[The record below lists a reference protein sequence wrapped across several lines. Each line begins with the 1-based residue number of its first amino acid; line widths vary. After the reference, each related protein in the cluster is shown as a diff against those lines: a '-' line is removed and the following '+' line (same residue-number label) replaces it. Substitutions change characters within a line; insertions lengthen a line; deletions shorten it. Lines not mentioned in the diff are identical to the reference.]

1 MNVFFRS
8 WILVETFHIPSDRT
22 DDDCYVVVVKIGEQ
36 QFGVVV
42 NRLRAQE
49 EVVIK
54 SLGEF
59 LANVKVRGGSDHYRR
74 WQSGIDFGYG

>member
-1 MNVFFRS
+1 V
-8 WILVETFHIPSDRT
+8 I
-22 DDDCYVVVVKIGEQ
+22 KIGEQ

-59 LANVKVRGGSDHYRR
+59 LANVKCVAGATITGDGKVVLILDMADLVREVQTSTYTGMH
-74 WQSGIDFGYG
+74 